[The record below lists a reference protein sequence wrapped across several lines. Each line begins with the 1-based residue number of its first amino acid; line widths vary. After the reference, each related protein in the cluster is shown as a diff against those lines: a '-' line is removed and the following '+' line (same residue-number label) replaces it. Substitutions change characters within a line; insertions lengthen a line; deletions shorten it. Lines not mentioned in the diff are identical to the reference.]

1 MTLDDDIDLTIIDAL
16 SDKYM
21 AGSGY
26 AYVIISENLH
36 ITLNQNESVDNTLL
50 NTGLSFV
57 VEQGV

>member
-1 MTLDDDIDLTIIDAL
+1 
-16 SDKYM
+16 M